1 MTPTASRLLTIAEL
15 AAWLHVS
22 RGQVY
27 NLMRDGLPYYKVG
40 DRRFDR
46 EAVINWL
53 EESRKVATST

>member
-1 MTPTASRLLTIAEL
+1 MTPAGRLLTIAEL

-27 NLMRDGLPYYKVG
+27 NLMDQGLPYYRLG

-53 EESRKVATST
+53 ESRKVAAT

>member
-1 MTPTASRLLTIAEL
+1 MTPTGQLLTIREL
-15 AAWLHVS
+15 ADWLHVS

-27 NLMRDGLPYYKVG
+27 NLMAQGLPYYRLG

-53 EESRKVATST
+53 ESRKVSA

>member
-1 MTPTASRLLTIAEL
+1 MTPAGRLLTIAEL

-27 NLMRDGLPYYKVG
+27 NLMGQGLPYYRLG

-46 EAVINWL
+46 DAVINWL
-53 EESRKVATST
+53 ESRKVAAT

>member
-1 MTPTASRLLTIAEL
+1 MSPAGQLLTIREL
-15 AAWLHVS
+15 ADWLHVS

-27 NLMRDGLPYYKVG
+27 NLMRDGLPYYNVG

>member
-1 MTPTASRLLTIAEL
+1 MTPAGPLLTIREL
-15 AAWLHVS
+15 ADWLHVS

-27 NLMRDGLPYYKVG
+27 NLMAQGLPYYRLG

-53 EESRKVATST
+53 ESSRKVAST